1 MNLANALRPKT
12 LDEFV
17 GQSHILSQDKALY
30 KLIVKGDIPHLFFY
44 GAPGTGKT
52 TLAKII
58 AKTSSFDFYY
68 FNATSVKIDELRV
81 VFKKHNNTLIKPL
94 IFIDEVHRLSK
105 TQQEVL
111 LPVMEDCSVVII
123 GASSENPFFTLTN
136 AIRSR
141 SFLYELKPLKK
152 QELKKILKTATKYLD
167 IALDIKS
174 EKYLINI
181 ATGDSRAMLNLLDFA
196 FKIDKK
202 ITIKTLKQLR
212 NTSISNGANSKEK
225 HYDTISALIK
235 SLRGSDIDS
244 SIYYLALL
252 LDGGESI
259 DFIARRLVIFS
270 SEDIGNANPN
280 ALNLATNCMIAVNK
294 IGFFESRIILSQCVI
309 YLASSPKSNSCYKA
323 INKALSQIKNGKILP
338 IPSYLKSGAKN
349 YKNPHNFGG
358 WCDQNYINENLGLY
372 NSNKIGFEKTLD
384 EWINK
389 IKRI

>member
-1 MNLANALRPKT
+1 
-12 LDEFV
+12 
-17 GQSHILSQDKALY
+17 
-30 KLIVKGDIPHLFFY
+30 
-44 GAPGTGKT
+44 
-52 TLAKII
+52 
-58 AKTSSFDFYY
+58 
-68 FNATSVKIDELRV
+68 
-81 VFKKHNNTLIKPL
+81 
-94 IFIDEVHRLSK
+94 
-105 TQQEVL
+105 
-111 LPVMEDCSVVII
+111 
-123 GASSENPFFTLTN
+123 
-136 AIRSR
+136 
-141 SFLYELKPLKK
+141 LYELKPLDK
-152 QELKKILKTATKYLD
+152 QELKTILKTATKYLD
-167 IALDIKS
+167 IELDIKC
-174 EKYLINI
+174 EEYLINI

-212 NTSISNGANSKEK
+212 EKSISNGANSKTN

-235 SLRGSDIDS
+235 SLRGSDVDA

-280 ALNLATNCMIAVNK
+280 ALNLATNCMVAVNK
-294 IGFFESRIILSQCVI
+294 VGFFESRIILSQCVI

-358 WCDQNYINENLGLY
+358 WCDQNYINESLGLY
-372 NSNKIGFEKTLD
+372 SSNKIGFEKTLD

-389 IKRI
+389 IKRT